1 MFGDWAT
8 HVYLTAIE
16 HVRAAVRRDDEEGQG
31 MVEYG
36 LLVALISIAAVAIIT
51 LIGTGLKAN
60 FQDVVNA
67 L

>member
-1 MFGDWAT
+1 MDRLARLW
-8 HVYLTAIE
+8 
-16 HVRAAVRRDDEEGQG
+16 VRASIALCQDNEEGQG

-36 LLVALISIAAVAIIT
+36 LLVALISVAAIAVIV
-51 LIGTGLKAN
+51 LIGTGIKST